1 MTGKGT
7 KIPAS
12 DLFRLSNLTQN
23 TLDTRLLIDSVNKIS
38 NEQQKTPI
46 DESTPNPKSPTT
58 VPAPYN
64 PYTDMRQRAKD
75 IMTRCNSRYD
85 NYASYI

>member
-23 TLDTRLLIDSVNKIS
+23 TLDTRLLMDLVNKIS

-46 DESTPNPKSPTT
+46 ETTPNPKSPTT

-64 PYTDMRQRAKD
+64 PYTSMRQRSKD
-75 IMTRCNSRYD
+75 ILTRCNSRYN